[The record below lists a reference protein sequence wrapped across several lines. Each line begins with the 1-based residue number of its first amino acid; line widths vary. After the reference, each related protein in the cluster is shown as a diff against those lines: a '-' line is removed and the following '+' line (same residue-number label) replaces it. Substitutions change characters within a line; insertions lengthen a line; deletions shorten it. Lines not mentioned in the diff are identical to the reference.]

1 MNLLLY
7 LVSLIWSKDLTL
19 LNYVIERHVG
29 STKRGS
35 LSSTIFYNQTRVLK
49 ARKRYVVQ
57 KKEGTKN
64 GTPLSGRVPA

>member
-1 MNLLLY
+1 MCDSVRQKLGHTN
-7 LVSLIWSKDLTL
+7 
-19 LNYVIERHVG
+19 RHVS